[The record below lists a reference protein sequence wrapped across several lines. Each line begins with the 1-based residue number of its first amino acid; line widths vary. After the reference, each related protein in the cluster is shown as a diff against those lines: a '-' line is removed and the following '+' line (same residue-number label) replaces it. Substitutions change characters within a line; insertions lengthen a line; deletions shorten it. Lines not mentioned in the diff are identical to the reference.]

1 MQIQLEPN
9 QDYTVTLS
17 GQDLSYISSA
27 IMELP
32 ARIANPLLDKLSK
45 QFEEPTIDTPDK

>member
-1 MQIQLEPN
+1 MAIQLEPTK
-9 QDYTVTLS
+9 DYTVTLN
-17 GQDLSYISSA
+17 GQDLSNISMA

-45 QFEEPTIDTPDK
+45 QFEQPEDTSDK